1 VNAPSL
7 SNTASI
13 LYAAPEIALGLAPLL
28 IVAWDLWGPTGT
40 DASES
45 GESGELP
52 ESRAAGKAGR
62 VRQVGAVVIALSALL
77 VSALGS
83 AAGLLG
89 AARLPQPVPVLL
101 FDGQLACDGYACA
114 FRLFFAIVTAFV
126 VIAAIPTREAQFGP
140 HGRGAAGGEFF
151 ALLLVV
157 CLGMNLMAMGRTLLV
172 VYMAIEIVSVVSF
185 VLAGFR
191 LGGVAGR
198 RSSEAALK
206 YVVYGGVSS
215 GVMLYGMSWLYGLS
229 QSIALSD
236 ISERVATLTRE
247 QGHLPNAV
255 AIGAACVMAGFAYKI
270 AAAPFHM
277 WAPDVYEGAPTL
289 VAAFLSVGPKAAG
302 FAVLIRFFR
311 EGFGSQAGLSEAQSP
326 WPVLVGVIAAATMT
340 IGNLSALGQTN
351 LKRLLACSSIAH
363 AGTMLLAFS
372 VPGSEGIAA
381 IAFYLLVYCAM
392 NLGAFMVVL
401 AVSEAAGAETI
412 DGVRG
417 LGVRA
422 PGMAAALA
430 VFLFSLVGLPPFA
443 GFVGKLYVFVALLR
457 GGGDYRSW
465 YFFLA
470 VLGVVNT
477 VVSLFYYARVLRA
490 LYLAPPPPGE
500 GGPVSVRRLHAVM
513 TALLVAPT
521 VFLGVWWGPLYDF
534 VTRTVTM
541 IP

>member
-1 VNAPSL
+1 MSPPSL
-7 SNTASI
+7 SNAAS
-13 LYAAPEIALGLAPLL
+13 LGYAVPELALGLAPLL
-28 IVAWDLWGPTGT
+28 IIAWDLWAPARSRPEGGG
-40 DASES
+40 S
-45 GESGELP
+45 GE
-52 ESRAAGKAGR
+52 AGGSVR
-62 VRQVGAVVIALSALL
+62 LRQVGAVAIALAALAASAI
-77 VSALGS
+77 GS
-83 AAGLLG
+83 AAELLG
-89 AARLPQPVPVLL
+89 HARLPLPVLL
-101 FDGQLACDGYACA
+101 FDGQLACDGFACA
-114 FRLFFAIVTAFV
+114 FRLFFAVVTAFV
-126 VIAAIPTREAQFGP
+126 VVAAVPTREARFGP
-140 HGRGAAGGEFF
+140 HGRGAAGGEFL
-151 ALLLVV
+151 ALLLLV

-191 LGGVAGR
+191 LEGAKGEGR

-229 QSIALSD
+229 QSIVLSD

-247 QGHLPNAV
+247 QGHLPNAL

-302 FAVLIRFFR
+302 FAVLVRFFR
-311 EGFGSQAGLSEAQSP
+311 EGFGANAMLPESQAP
-326 WPVLVGVIAAATMT
+326 WPILLGGIAVATMT

-351 LKRLLACSSIAH
+351 LKRLLAYSSIAH

-372 VPGSEGIAA
+372 VPGDEGVAA
-381 IAFYLLVYCAM
+381 IAFYLVVYCAM

-401 AVSEAAGAETI
+401 AVGEAVGSETI

-417 LGVRA
+417 LGSRA

-457 GGGDYRSW
+457 GAGDYRSW

-470 VLGVVNT
+470 VAGVLNT

-490 LYLAPPPPGE
+490 LYLAPPPRGE
-500 GGPVSVRRLHAVM
+500 GGPVSVRRLHAIM